1 MIVLTYVDYC
11 ILVVPSMV
19 DIDAF
24 IQSIKNG
31 PDEFLL
37 KDEEDINK
45 FIGI

>member
-1 MIVLTYVDYC
+1 MIVLAYVYDC
-11 ILVVPSMV
+11 IILGPSMV

-31 PDEFLL
+31 LEELLLTDEG
-37 KDEEDINK
+37 DINK